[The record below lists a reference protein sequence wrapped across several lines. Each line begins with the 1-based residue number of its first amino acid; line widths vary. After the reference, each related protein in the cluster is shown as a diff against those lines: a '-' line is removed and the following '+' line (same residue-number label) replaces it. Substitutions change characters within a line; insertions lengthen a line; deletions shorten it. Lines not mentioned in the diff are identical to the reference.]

1 MSRTIRLIVLV
12 LLFAA
17 LMFAATKLYNNLVE
31 TAPDISSVSVE
42 AEEADTEETE
52 REPAPDFTVYDADG
66 KEVHLSDFRGTP
78 VVLNFWASWCPPCK
92 QELPDFNEAFLREEG
107 IRFMM
112 VNLTDGQR
120 ETLESAGAFIEE
132 MGYGF
137 PVYFDTEYSGA
148 AAYGVSSIPATYLID
163 AEGNLVAY
171 AVGMISA
178 DALQQ
183 GIDMIKN

>member
-1 MSRTIRLIVLV
+1 MMR
-12 LLFAA
+12 
-17 LMFAATKLYNNLVE
+17 
-31 TAPDISSVSVE
+31 
-42 AEEADTEETE
+42 TE
-52 REPAPDFTVYDADG
+52 RKCISPISGE
-66 KEVHLSDFRGTP
+66 RR
-78 VVLNFWASWCPPCK
+78 WCPPCK

-120 ETLESAGAFIEE
+120 ETVESAGAFIEE